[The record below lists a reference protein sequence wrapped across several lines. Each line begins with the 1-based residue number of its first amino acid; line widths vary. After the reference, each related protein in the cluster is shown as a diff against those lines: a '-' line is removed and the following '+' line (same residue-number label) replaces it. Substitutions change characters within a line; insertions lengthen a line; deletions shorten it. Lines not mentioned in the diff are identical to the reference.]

1 MVYISCIIR
10 ATILRCDYPVLY
22 VPRFFVVSTTIL
34 ASILRCDLTFA
45 KMSTLAFADGHKH
58 DVISGLLVNIA
69 TNWTVLHSHPFKM
82 SIRCDN
88 MIIKLQDFMFSSF
101 KISLRCSKS
110 YHTATPV
117 MSHDSYTKWLGRSV
131 LSDHAATRFYVLR
144 SLRSRFVII
153 AIIKV
158 ITQSHMI
165 STSKMA
171 A

>member
-1 MVYISCIIR
+1 LARGYVDTWPSQYSLHGRSCNYGKMVYISCIIR

-58 DVISGLLVNIA
+58 DVISCLPVNIA

-101 KISLRCSKS
+101 KISLRCSKY

-117 MSHDSYTKWLGRSV
+117 MSHDSYTKWL
-131 LSDHAATRFYVLR
+131 AALR
-144 SLRSRFVII
+144 
-153 AIIKV
+153 IK
-158 ITQSHMI
+158 
-165 STSKMA
+165 
-171 A
+171 

>member
-58 DVISGLLVNIA
+58 DVISCLLVNIA

-101 KISLRCSKS
+101 KISLRCSKY

-117 MSHDSYTKWLGRSV
+117 MSHDSYTKWLAALRIKLPCSYQI
-131 LSDHAATRFYVLR
+131 LRPQIPKISLCHHRHNKSDHT
-144 SLRSRFVII
+144 
-153 AIIKV
+153 K
-158 ITQSHMI
+158 SHDQYI
-165 STSKMA
+165 
-171 A
+171 